1 MYKKEKYKYEV
12 ASDRLMTAVLKLTAC
27 NGILVE
33 KPIVF
38 QVMKK
43 LPSFVHPTVDY
54 CIREAVTNTSS
65 KPPEYIPRFF

>member
-12 ASDRLMTAVLKLTAC
+12 ASNRLMAAVLKLTTC

-38 QVMKK
+38 QVIKK
-43 LPSFVHPTVDY
+43 LPSFVAPDSWLLYSRGRH
-54 CIREAVTNTSS
+54 
-65 KPPEYIPRFF
+65 

>member
-43 LPSFVHPTVDY
+43 LPSFVAPD
-54 CIREAVTNTSS
+54 S
-65 KPPEYIPRFF
+65 